1 MTAVLI
7 TDGDCEFCQRTAK
20 KLANIVPT
28 GWINVPSHAVE
39 WDLRLNSRTTR
50 AFSLAD
56 RVSRRLR
63 STQYS
68 GAKAVGKVLADPR
81 WLWGAMSVGCTFIP
95 PMSWIA
101 AGLYRLVANNRKFF
115 SRFI

>member
-1 MTAVLI
+1 MITAILI

-28 GWINVPSHAVE
+28 GWINGP
-39 WDLRLNSRTTR
+39 
-50 AFSLAD
+50 
-56 RVSRRLR
+56 
-63 STQYS
+63 STQLSESYDLTQEQLAHSVWLIEQPDSDPIRYS
-68 GAKAVGKVLADPR
+68 GAKAVGKVLRIRGGLFGAIG
-81 WLWGAMSVGCTFIP
+81 WLTFIP